1 MKVDKKVEEAYLAAK
16 AARSNAY
23 AGYSKVKVGAAVK
36 LKGVDEIYSGANI
49 EYAVNGVSLC
59 AERVAIANSATFNK
73 KPELEFV
80 VVCSHTDPVLY
91 PCGVC
96 IQSMSE
102 FCTPELDIYIS
113 DLSGIL
119 KKVKFKELFTHQYA
133 TLPKVLGEDE

>member
-1 MKVDKKVEEAYLAAK
+1 MKVDKTVEKAYELAK
-16 AARSNAY
+16 AARANAY
-23 AGYSKVKVGAAVK
+23 ADYSKVKVGAAVK

-59 AERVAIANSATFNK
+59 AERVAIANSATFNG

-80 VVCSHTDPVLY
+80 VVCSHTEPVLY

-102 FCTPELDIYIS
+102 FCTPELDIYITN
-113 DLSGIL
+113 LSGIL
-119 KKVKFKELFTHQYA
+119 EKVKFKDLFTHQYA
-133 TLPKVLGEDE
+133 TLPKVLEEDE

>member
-1 MKVDKKVEEAYLAAK
+1 MKFDEKVEEAYVAAK
-16 AARSNAY
+16 KARENAY
-23 AGYSKVKVGAAVK
+23 AIYSKVKVGAAIK
-36 LKGVDEIYSGANI
+36 LKGVNTIYSGANI

-113 DLSGIL
+113 DLSGIIE
-119 KKVKFKELFTHQYA
+119 KVKFSDLFTHQYA
-133 TLPKVLGEDE
+133 SLPKVLGEDD